1 MAVCYLVKAWM
12 SIPKECI
19 ANCPGKKTGLLNL
32 KNPINAEAIPQVVS
46 EYQNLAL
53 EEQFGQLIKEMPGAQ
68 YISTMT
74 ELDLG
79 ESEEELMTV
88 QPEFSADNEEGSY

>member
-32 KNPINAEAIPQVVS
+32 KNPINAEAIP
-46 EYQNLAL
+46 
-53 EEQFGQLIKEMPGAQ
+53 
-68 YISTMT
+68 
-74 ELDLG
+74 
-79 ESEEELMTV
+79 
-88 QPEFSADNEEGSY
+88 GSYRDGSDSKTEIIGVILIQ

>member
-1 MAVCYLVKAWM
+1 M
-12 SIPKECI
+12 
-19 ANCPGKKTGLLNL
+19 
-32 KNPINAEAIPQVVS
+32 
-46 EYQNLAL
+46 
-53 EEQFGQLIKEMPGAQ
+53 
-68 YISTMT
+68 STMT